1 MKRPARQ
8 LIFATFIALFLVG
21 APAVVLYTAGYRYNP
36 RNGHIVRTGVLSVS
50 STPRGAHIFFD
61 DADTG
66 RTTPYVFNRITP
78 GDYRVTLE
86 RDGYHTYID
95 DVTVESGKSA
105 YVSDIALFAASEP
118 LLLNEETGDVT
129 HDVDGN
135 TARVVRTASNDTET
149 WEYNVRGRSYTL
161 IANAP
166 VDDDNTPAPTTQT
179 VGMLTLTKN
188 ATGVEVHNAESPD
201 TLLSLLP
208 LADYTIAL
216 SAGRY
221 AVLTTPA
228 QKLYVIDLY
237 ATQPI
242 ALSTT
247 ATAWNAQNGTLV
259 WTDGV
264 EVDTFNFG
272 NHASTFVTRQSAPIV
287 DVALDTEGAV
297 VFLATAT
304 TIQSLT
310 QNDDGM
316 HTTTLA
322 SMDDVEQCWSSTDA
336 HDALYV
342 LGTVGGVRGFYELG
356 LR

>member
-1 MKRPARQ
+1 MKRYVRTV
-8 LIFATFIALFLVG
+8 LFAAFITLFLVG

-50 STPRGAHIFFD
+50 STPRGAHILFD
-61 DADTG
+61 NIDTG

-78 GDYRVTLE
+78 GAYAVTLVH
-86 RDGYHTYID
+86 DGYHTYVD

-129 HDVDGN
+129 HTVGG
-135 TARVVRTASNDTET
+135 TSATVVRTSEDTTET

-161 IANAP
+161 VANISP
-166 VDDDNTPAPTTQT
+166 DNTTSTAYTQT
-179 VGMLTLTKN
+179 VGILTLTKN
-188 ATGVEVHNAESPD
+188 ATGVEVHNAESPE

-216 SAGRY
+216 AAGRY

-237 ATQPI
+237 AAQPI

-247 ATAWNAQNGTLV
+247 ATMWNAQNGVLV

-264 EVDTFNFG
+264 EVHTFNFG
-272 NHASTFVTRQSAPIV
+272 NHVSTFVTRQSETIV
-287 DVALDTEGAV
+287 DVALDTDGV
-297 VFLATAT
+297 TVFLATAT
-304 TIQSLT
+304 TIQSFT
-310 QNDDGM
+310 QNDDGT
-316 HTTTLA
+316 HITPLA
-322 SMDDVEQCWSSTDA
+322 AMDNVEQCWSSTDA
-336 HDALYV
+336 QDALYV
-342 LGTVGGVRGFYELG
+342 LGTINGVRGFYELG